1 MTIDS
6 IRKKVAK
13 LKRRFKNASAEEVCD
28 ELGIKILYIPMG
40 KARQCLPEIKSKQPA
55 K

>member
-40 KARQCLPEIKSKQPA
+40 KATCNHIDYL
-55 K
+55 